1 VSELRQAPAPPF
13 QCARAPLQG
22 IRLVQDGQPR
32 SRQERVEV
40 GFAEDRYEDGD
51 QERDQG
57 RDQGRDQVRDQVGAE
72 TAQAHAQER
81 GRILRGGLARARRIV
96 QSLVEDECPFLAA
109 AVAYQLFF
117 ALIPLLALLVGALAF
132 VYGADG
138 AEREIVEI
146 IRAIYPSASA
156 QETRIARELVQG
168 RALSLGLGVVGTV
181 FSATA
186 IYGSLETALAAVL
199 GREGRRSF
207 IRDKA
212 QAAGF
217 IGGLALLAIVSF
229 GLSYGFAALSGT
241 LEAQG
246 FGTFTSAAVAV
257 LSPIAGLAVGYVF
270 FYLIYRALPRRRVTR
285 RVAAEAA
292 LVSAVLWEVAKLAF
306 GFFTRGLG
314 TFTSYGPLAFAAG
327 LLTWIYL
334 TAVIILIGAEV
345 IKTRGAA

>member
-1 VSELRQAPAPPF
+1 MSELRQASAPSL
-13 QCARAPLQG
+13 QRARAPLQG

-40 GFAEDRYEDGD
+40 GFAQERDEDGD
-51 QERDQG
+51 EDRDQERNED
-57 RDQGRDQVRDQVGAE
+57 RDQVRRKTGQARAE
-72 TAQAHAQER
+72 ER
-81 GRILRGGLARARRIV
+81 GRILRGGLARVRRIV
-96 QSLVEDECPFLAA
+96 QSFGADECPFLAA

-117 ALIPLLALLVGALAF
+117 ALIPLLALVVGVLAF
-132 VYGADG
+132 VYGPDQAQ
-138 AEREIVEI
+138 REIVEM
-146 IRAIYPSASA
+146 IRTIYPSATA

-168 RALSLGLGVVGTV
+168 RALSLGLGAVGTV

-199 GREGRRSF
+199 GREGRRGF

-212 QAAGF
+212 QAAGVR
-217 IGGLALLAIVSF
+217 LALQV
-229 GLSYGFAALSGT
+229 G
-241 LEAQG
+241 
-246 FGTFTSAAVAV
+246 
-257 LSPIAGLAVGYVF
+257 SPILGALVGYAF
-270 FYLIYRALPRRRVTR
+270 FYLVYRTVPRRRPPR
-285 RVAAEAA
+285 RVAVQAA

-334 TAVIILIGAEV
+334 TAIIILVGAEV